1 MTTLIFILSFVT
13 LLSAGFLIF
22 ALWTYVV
29 AKRKLNLM
37 AINRSELT
45 SETEGQAQ
53 STLDTDQQSQ
63 KQSAVLALLAQQQ
76 AIVNELKKTCPEK
89 DKLRFSLLECWSLFL
104 DLECKLVSKKVTS
117 QEVDQQLEQ
126 FIPLTQE
133 AGFSQMMESLVK
145 KISAQRNLS
154 QAINKDIE
162 RKNQLVQAK
171 MGVNQAL
178 NNKFDRMRVELESEP
193 EVDAKL
199 AEIRIQL
206 VQVYQ
211 LENAIRSRLTALKQ
225 APDKVSED
233 YQLALELFL
242 NSSDLDDF
250 IAPLQNEFEDKIE
263 ELKAVAEY
271 QANTIKEL
279 KLVVKDAIDQQHS
292 NKYEINYDIIVVKLE
307 KSLSDKKQI
316 LSRLE
321 LKLDSLQM
329 VKYQLSKDVKKQD
342 KLALEK
348 DIELQQINQA
358 REDEVANMQAIF
370 FKKETSLNNME
381 RQLDGAPLTE
391 ESQAYANELAEK
403 IAAFK
408 LMMSESELFVEML
421 EFELESEQN
430 KSADLQTRLAEL
442 SDYVMQQSMRVESID
457 RQDSTQLDEANAE
470 LRLEI
475 STMKKE
481 FERNSSDSEVSISLQ
496 KKISQL
502 DDEIAQM
509 KCRYAEMEDSFLS
522 SLL

>member
-1 MTTLIFILSFVT
+1 MTTLIFILSSVT
-13 LLSAGFLIF
+13 LLSAGFLIY
-22 ALWTYVV
+22 ALWAYVV
-29 AKRKLNLM
+29 AKKKSNLM
-37 AINRSELT
+37 AERGQKSSSEVESQT
-45 SETEGQAQ
+45 HKSQE
-53 STLDTDQQSQ
+53 TDQKTQ

-76 AIVNELKKTCPEK
+76 SIVDELKKTSNEK
-89 DKLRFSLLECWSLFL
+89 DKLRLSLLECWSLFL
-104 DLECKLVSKKVTS
+104 DLEYKLVTKQVTS

-133 AGFSQMMESLVK
+133 AGFSLMMESLVK

-162 RKNQLVQAK
+162 RKNQLVLAK

-178 NNKFDRMRVELESEP
+178 NNKFDRMKVELEEEP

-199 AEIRIQL
+199 AENRIQL

-211 LENAIRSRLTALKQ
+211 LENAIRSRLAALKQ

-250 IAPLQNEFEDKIE
+250 MAPLQTEFDDKVE

-279 KLVVKDAIDQQHS
+279 KLVVKNAIDQQHS
-292 NKYEINYDIIVVKLE
+292 NKYEINYDIIVAKLE
-307 KSLSDKKQI
+307 KSLSDKKHI

-348 DIELQQINQA
+348 DVELQQINQA
-358 REDEVANMQAIF
+358 RDDEMANMQTIF
-370 FKKETSLNNME
+370 TKKEASLNNME

-391 ESQAYANELAEK
+391 ESQTYANELAEK

-430 KSADLQTRLAEL
+430 KSAGLQTRLAEL

-457 RQDSTQLDEANAE
+457 RQDSNQLDEANTE

-475 STMKKE
+475 CTMKKE
-481 FERNSSDSEVSISLQ
+481 LERNSSDSDESISLQ
-496 KKISQL
+496 KKITQL
-502 DDEIAQM
+502 DDQIAQM
-509 KCRYAEMEDSFLS
+509 KRQYAEMEDTFLS